1 MADIISLTI
10 KNFRSYKDEATFTFE
25 AVSND
30 AFPGNYHDIELA
42 NGQTIRLL
50 NSAVFYG
57 ANAAG
62 KSTIITGFLALS
74 SFVNNSDRY
83 KPKRKLTYEPF
94 IFSEETKNAPVCLS
108 IEFVLNKE
116 IYTYKISY
124 NETAFISEEL
134 SKKDGNIVLLQ
145 RDETGCTNI
154 SKELR
159 FEVTEATYPQNH
171 LAISELVLKAKEGDL
186 LYSINEV
193 FSSIETVQMS
203 QGYSSDYTIQE
214 AAQII
219 HEDPHGVFGNLISEL
234 ITDADTGILNVTV
247 SELTEQDYGFP
258 DAIPESAKSRLM
270 ENHPFDV
277 RLFHETEE
285 GGKESLSIDFES
297 EGTKT
302 LFTAGTLVIKALQEG
317 SFLAYDEMNNALHP
331 LLFRRLV
338 SLFHNKET
346 NPKNAQLLVTTHDP
360 FLIDEPRLRA
370 DQVWFVEKKGGKSN
384 IFSAIDFDELSID
397 EPFGPWYRSGR
408 LGARPN
414 LKAFDNMMFKE

>member
-10 KNFRSYKDEATFTFE
+10 KNFRSYKDEATFTLE
-25 AVSND
+25 AVDNE
-30 AFPGNYHDIELA
+30 AFCGNYHDIELA
-42 NGQTIRLL
+42 NGQIIRLL

-94 IFSEETKNAPVCLS
+94 IFSEKTKNAPVSLS
-108 IEFVLNKE
+108 LEFILNKE

-124 NETAFISEEL
+124 NESAFISEKL
-134 SKKDGNIVLLQ
+134 TKKDGNIILID
-145 RDETGCTNI
+145 RDETGYTKI
-154 SKELR
+154 SKELSL
-159 FEVTEATYPQNH
+159 EVAEATYPQNH
-171 LAISELVLKAKEGDL
+171 LAVSELVLKSKEGDL

-219 HEDPHGVFGNLISEL
+219 HADPHGVFGSFISEL
-234 ITDADTGILNVTV
+234 IKDADTGISNVAV
-247 SELTEQDYGFP
+247 RELTEQDYGFP
-258 DAIPESAKSRLM
+258 DAISESVKSRLM

-277 RLFHETEE
+277 RLFHETED
-285 GGKESLSIDFES
+285 GGNESLSIDFES

-338 SLFHNKET
+338 SLFHSKET

-384 IFSAIDFDELSID
+384 IFSAVDFDELSID

-414 LKAFDNMMFKE
+414 LKAFDNMKFKE